1 MRVHVGMHAHNLIG
15 LKCCGQLTVN
25 DVDDWI
31 PPILAPIVVT
41 PDAWAVASPATPGL
55 FAMVA
60 TVPDVELQ
68 WELSVK
74 SCVVASLNVPVR
86 ANCCVPPIVM
96 VGLIGVI
103 AVDTSV
109 PLPTTSVA
117 VPVIP
122 TSVALIVAVPARFPR
137 AIPVPRMDASCG
149 LVDFQETPG
158 KLFTTLPSL

>member
-1 MRVHVGMHAHNLIG
+1 M
-15 LKCCGQLTVN
+15 
-25 DVDDWI
+25 DDRI
-31 PPILAPIVVT
+31 PPILAPMAVT
-41 PDAWAVASPATPGL
+41 PDALAVARPATPGL

-74 SCVVASLNVPVR
+74 SCVVASLNVPVT
-86 ANCCVPPIVM
+86 ANCCVPPVVV
-96 VGLIGVI
+96 VGSIGVI

-122 TSVALIVAVPARFPR
+122 TSEALIVTVPTRFPR
-137 AIPVPRMDASCG
+137 AIPVPRMDANCG
-149 LVDFQETPG
+149 LLDFQETPCR
-158 KLFTTLPSL
+158 LFTTLPSL

>member
-1 MRVHVGMHAHNLIG
+1 M
-15 LKCCGQLTVN
+15 TVN
-25 DVDDWI
+25 DVDDRI
-31 PPILAPIVVT
+31 PPILAPMVVT
-41 PDAWAVASPATPGL
+41 PDALAVARPATPGL

-74 SCVVASLNVPVR
+74 SCVVASLNVPVT
-86 ANCCVPPIVM
+86 ANCCVPPVVV
-96 VGLIGVI
+96 VGSIGVI

-122 TSVALIVAVPARFPR
+122 TSEALIVTVPTRFPR
-137 AIPVPRMDASCG
+137 AIPVPRMDANCG
-149 LVDFQETPG
+149 LLDFQETPSR
-158 KLFTTLPSL
+158 LFTTLPSL

>member
-1 MRVHVGMHAHNLIG
+1 M
-15 LKCCGQLTVN
+15 TVN
-25 DVDDWI
+25 DVDDRI
-31 PPILAPIVVT
+31 PPILAPMVVT
-41 PDAWAVASPATPGL
+41 PDALAVARPATPGL

-74 SCVVASLNVPVR
+74 SCVVASLNVPVT
-86 ANCCVPPIVM
+86 ANCCVLPVVV
-96 VGLIGVI
+96 VGSIGVI

-122 TSVALIVAVPARFPR
+122 TSEALIVTVPTRFPR
-137 AIPVPRMDASCG
+137 AIPVPRMDANCG
-149 LVDFQETPG
+149 LLDFQETPCR
-158 KLFTTLPSL
+158 LFTTLPSL

>member
-1 MRVHVGMHAHNLIG
+1 M
-15 LKCCGQLTVN
+15 
-25 DVDDWI
+25 DDWN
-31 PPILAPIVVT
+31 PPVLAPIVVT
-41 PDAWAVASPATPGL
+41 PDAWAVAKPATPGL

-60 TVPDVELQ
+60 TLPDVELQ

-74 SCVVASLNVPVR
+74 SWVVASLNVPVTT
-86 ANCCVPPIVM
+86 NCSVPPVLT
-96 VGLIGVI
+96 VGSIGVI

-109 PLPTTSVA
+109 PLPTTNVA

-122 TSVALIVAVPARFPR
+122 ASEALIVAVPTRFPR

-149 LVDFQETPG
+149 LVDFQETPC